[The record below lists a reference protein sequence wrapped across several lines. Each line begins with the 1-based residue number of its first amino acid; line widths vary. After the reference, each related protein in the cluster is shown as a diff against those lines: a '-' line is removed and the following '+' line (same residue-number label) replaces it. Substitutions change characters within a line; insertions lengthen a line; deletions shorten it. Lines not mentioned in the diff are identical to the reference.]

1 MEGLDFYIPGAALAV
16 AFAFRLP
23 GISRT
28 WRDPL
33 LRSVSALLLVA
44 VSVFFFAA
52 PPTIAAVN
60 RITGVP
66 NFSAPL
72 VYCILTAFSAS
83 CLVLIINWRGG
94 PPEVTRRAS
103 RRCITAYGTVIVAMI
118 VLFALGDAPVERLR
132 DLDTY
137 YANTPYMR
145 EMIVLYL
152 VAHTVAAVVMTVLCW
167 RWSLRVHGWLRT
179 GLVLIMIGYFLNL
192 GFDAAKYS
200 AVSARWAGHNWD
212 ALSTRVAPPLASASA
227 LIIAAGFI
235 LPVAGQR
242 LTDSWQSWSTYW
254 KLGALWREL
263 RSTAPEGAMAVP
275 ISRWS
280 SLDLRL
286 TQREAFIH
294 DGILALDPYFDHGL
308 RAESHAAALAS
319 GTDTHQ
325 AEAVAEAAMLAA
337 AVIARDADP
346 QGMIITAADTRSAA
360 PEQAQRDLV
369 GMSRALRHSP
379 VVAAAR
385 RCAARS
391 ESSHP

>member
-16 AFAFRLP
+16 AFGFRLP
-23 GISRT
+23 GISRS

-60 RITGVP
+60 RITGIP

-83 CLVLIINWRGG
+83 CLVLVINWRGG
-94 PPEVTRRAS
+94 PPEVTARSS
-103 RRCITAYGTVIVAMI
+103 RRVITAYSAVIVAMI
-118 VLFALGDAPVERLR
+118 VVFALGDAPVERLR

-152 VAHTVAAVVMTVLCW
+152 VAHTTAAVVMTVLCR

-179 GLVLIMIGYFLNL
+179 GLVLIMTGYFLNL
-192 GFDAAKYS
+192 GFDAVKYA
-200 AVSARWAGHNWD
+200 AVSARWAGYNLDW
-212 ALSTRVAPPLASASA
+212 LSTRVAPPLASASA
-227 LIIAAGFI
+227 IFIAAGFI
-235 LPVAGQR
+235 LPLAGQR
-242 LTDSWQSWSTYW
+242 FMDAWRTWSTYR
-254 KLGALWREL
+254 KLGTLWREL
-263 RSTAPEGAMAVP
+263 RSAAPKGTGSVR
-275 ISRWS
+275 ISLWS
-280 SLDLRL
+280 SGNLRL

-294 DGILALDPYFDHGL
+294 DGILALDPYFDHAL
-308 RAESHAAALAS
+308 RADSHAAALAA
-319 GTDTHQ
+319 GAD
-325 AEAVAEAAMLAA
+325 ADLADAVAEAAMLAA
-337 AVIARDADP
+337 AVVARDADP
-346 QGMIITAADTRSAA
+346 QGTIITSADTRS
-360 PEQAQRDLV
+360 PLPKQAQRDLV

-385 RCAARS
+385 RSAAMS